1 MFWFASL
8 MAVRWGFDPM
18 FAGLFA
24 LIMVIA
30 LRDIVWKAIAL
41 WKAGK
46 NSQLAWFVCLF
57 IFNTAGILPILYL
70 LFFQKKEVAATKTI
84 VKNPEPI
91 ESIAKRIAP
100 RKVVTKKPVA
110 KKVVKKS
117 K

>member
-8 MAVRWGFDPM
+8 MAARWGFDPM
-18 FAGLFA
+18 LAGLFS

-41 WKAGK
+41 WKSGR
-46 NSQLAWFVCLF
+46 NNQLVWFVCLF
-57 IFNTAGILPILYL
+57 IFNTAGILSIIYL
-70 LFFQKKEVAATKTI
+70 LFFQKKEVSATKTI

-100 RKVVTKKPVA
+100 KKVAAKKPVP